1 MREFPNLDNQVA
13 GSDDRSKSIV
23 GINAKIMDVHDRKL
37 REVIVSINNTFN
49 YACIV
54 IAHADGDPTVER
66 AVADLIGKL
75 GRVAFPP
82 VCDTNVDLDDT
93 STSLLTFRTI
103 QSIAKI
109 RYGKESW

>member
-1 MREFPNLDNQVA
+1 MP
-13 GSDDRSKSIV
+13 KSWMFMIV
-23 GINAKIMDVHDRKL
+23 CV

-49 YACIV
+49 YARIV